1 MKKLLQ
7 FVRTTLVGGLLFLV
21 PIVVLVMILGK
32 ALAVAHKL
40 ADPLA
45 ARFPVESV
53 VGVRTPL
60 LLAIVLLVFF
70 CFLAGFLA
78 RAALARKMVRG
89 LEAAVLSKVPGYAL
103 LKSVSES
110 LLGVEPQGAF
120 PVVLARLDDTWQI
133 GLRVEELDNGLVAV
147 FVPDAPNP
155 QSGAVVFLTPDQ
167 FKPTDI
173 PLAAALKCLKHHGA
187 GSNALLRGL
196 PVGATLAILVLSVI
210 SAASAQTVPDSAL
223 SRSVAATNAPAT
235 NAPSKLRSPEDGWL
249 DLSGFMDG
257 PGGFVPLVMP
267 ITEPAVGYGAA
278 GGLAFVD
285 KPKGETQAG
294 FGRPNITAVGAM
306 GTQNGSWGVLAG
318 DSRYWLDDRLQ
329 TLVGLAYAS
338 VNLDYYGLGQ
348 DNLLKNRQLRY
359 NLEPLGGLVQAKY
372 RLGHSRWWGGLG
384 YAMAAT
390 QVQFDA
396 PPGTPGLP
404 SFQSDSRVG
413 GMLPSVSYDSRD
425 NMFTPLRGTYVEAT
439 AGVFSQALGGDD
451 EFQRVNLVAMR
462 YLPLH
467 PKWTLGVRADA
478 NLTFGDVPFYMRPS
492 VSLRGVPAM
501 RYQGEQVAQIEA
513 ELRWQ
518 FWKRFSLVGFAG
530 GGAAWTG
537 SERFEKTQTV
547 VTGGTGFRYELA
559 RKYGLHMGV
568 DVAFGPD
575 DPAIYVQ
582 FGSAWMRP

>member
-7 FVRTTLVGGLLFLV
+7 FVRTTLAGGILFLV
-21 PIVVLVMILGK
+21 PVVVLVMILGK

-45 ARFPVESV
+45 ARLPMESV
-53 VGVRTPL
+53 VGLRTPV
-60 LLAIVLLVFF
+60 LLAITVLVVF
-70 CFLAGFLA
+70 CFIAGFFA
-78 RAALARKMVRG
+78 RTALAKKMVQG
-89 LEAAVLSKVPGYAL
+89 LAAAVLSKVPGYAL

-110 LLGVEPQGAF
+110 LLGVEPQRAY
-120 PVVLARLDDTWQI
+120 PVVLARLDETWQI
-133 GLRVEELDNGLVAV
+133 GLVAV
-147 FVPDAPNP
+147 FIPDAPNP
-155 QSGAVVFLTPDQ
+155 QSGAVVFLTPEQ
-167 FKPTDI
+167 FQPTNI
-173 PLAAALKCLKHHGA
+173 SLAAALKCLKYHGA
-187 GSNALLRGL
+187 ESPGLLRGL
-196 PVGATLAILVLSVI
+196 PVGAALAILVLSVI
-210 SAASAQTVPDSAL
+210 SAASAQTAPDSPL

-235 NAPSKLRSPEDGWL
+235 NAPSKFRSPEDGWL

-257 PGGFVPLVMP
+257 VGGFVPLVMP

-285 KPKGETQAG
+285 KPKGETPAG
-294 FGRPNITAVGAM
+294 YGRPNITAVGGM
-306 GTQNGSWGVLAG
+306 GTQNSSWGVLAG

-338 VNLDYYGLGQ
+338 VNLDYFGLGE
-348 DNLLKNRQLRY
+348 DSLLKNDPLRY
-359 NLEPLGGLVQAKY
+359 NLKPLGGLVQAKY
-372 RLGHSRWWGGLG
+372 RLGPSRWWAGLG
-384 YAMAAT
+384 YALAFT

-404 SFQSDSRVG
+404 SFHRDSRVG
-413 GMLPSVSYDSRD
+413 GTLPSVSYDSRD
-425 NMFTPLRGTYVEAT
+425 NIFTPTGGTYVEAT

-467 PKWTLGVRADA
+467 PKWTLGVRTDA
-478 NLTFGDVPFYMRPS
+478 NLTFGDVPFYMRPA
-492 VSLRGVPAM
+492 VSLRGAPAM

-530 GGAAWTG
+530 GGAAWNNF
-537 SERFEKTQTV
+537 ERFSKPLTV
-547 VTGGTGFRYELA
+547 LTGGTGFRYELA
-559 RKYGLHMGV
+559 RKYGLHMGM

-575 DPAIYVQ
+575 GPALYVQ